1 MTTLAPQHRP
11 TVPTEL
17 SFPAIGTTATL
28 LVTDVEVAPVAEAML
43 RAALAALDL
52 ACSRFRADSEIRSL
66 QRTAGAV
73 TTVSPLL
80 ADVLHTALRAAE
92 LTDGAVDPTVG
103 SAMAAIGYDR
113 DFAALPADGPAVT
126 PVPAPGWWRV
136 GWNPA
141 RREVLLPRGI
151 ALDVGATAKALA
163 ADRAA
168 GRIASALRCGALV
181 SLGGDLSVAGT
192 APAGGW
198 RVLVG
203 DDHTRPDRC
212 GDDGDGARGVTIVSG
227 GLATSGTVRRRWRRG
242 GAVVHHIV
250 HPRTGAPATGGWRT
264 VSVAAAS
271 CVDAN
276 TASTAAVVLG
286 AAAPGWLGERGLP
299 ARLVADDGRVR
310 TVAGWPI
317 PTPARTEA

>member
-1 MTTLAPQHRP
+1 MMVVDATNTAPAEVR
-11 TVPTEL
+11 
-17 SFPAIGTTATL
+17 FPALGTTATL
-28 LVTDVEVAPVAEAML
+28 LITHAQAAGPAAAML
-43 RAALAALDL
+43 RADLAALDQ

-66 QRTAGAV
+66 QRVAGAV

-80 ADVLHTALRAAE
+80 AVVLDAALRAAE

-103 SAMAAIGYDR
+103 TAMAAIGYDR
-113 DFAALPADGPAVT
+113 DFAALPADGEAVA
-126 PVPAPGWWRV
+126 PVPVPGWWRI
-136 GWNPA
+136 GWDPA

-168 GRIASALRCGALV
+168 ERIAADLRCGVLV
-181 SLGGDLSVAGT
+181 SLGGDLAVAGA
-192 APAGGW
+192 APPGGW

-203 DDHTRPDRC
+203 DDHTRPDAAAAE
-212 GDDGDGARGVTIVSG
+212 DGGRGVTIASG

-250 HPRTGAPATGGWRT
+250 DPRTGASADGGWRT

-271 CVDAN
+271 CLDAN

-286 AAAPGWLGERGLP
+286 AAAPRWLAERGLP
-299 ARLVADDGRVR
+299 ARLVADDGRMR
-310 TVAGWPI
+310 TVAGWP
-317 PTPARTEA
+317 AAAHVRTGAP